1 MDFDKD
7 ELIKYRIERAKETI
21 QEAELSLKNKSL
33 HLAQNR
39 IYYSIFYIISA
50 LALKN
55 NFSTSKHVQLLGWFN
70 KNFILTNKISKEFG
84 EIYITAFQYRQKGDY
99 DDMIYFEYDD
109 VEKRYKD
116 MLRFVDVIEKLL

>member
-70 KNFILTNKISKEFG
+70 KILS
-84 EIYITAFQYRQKGDY
+84 
-99 DDMIYFEYDD
+99 
-109 VEKRYKD
+109 
-116 MLRFVDVIEKLL
+116 